1 MTLSHLPRR
10 LESNADL
17 MINTLF
23 SDIDQILQ
31 TNGSLDSVEETE
43 KKDVAIQ
50 RSDVSKSQLSALPDA
65 PELEEASD
73 EPREPK
79 NCPFWKRHLDKIIFF
94 SSCSLFIGS
103 LLLLEKNHQF
113 SLASFQEIKTAVASS
128 HIQGTTPV
136 DTNAQFIR
144 YMERALVEID
154 REQELAET
162 GEAKDLAQEPIQPVA
177 IVTPEINPTPA
188 ADTARPQTIATLP
201 ALPPPPP
208 PLPAPQPTAT
218 PPSTPESKPPAIPQ
232 PENQTVPSTQS
243 PTPQEEP
250 TPSSETQPITPE
262 RTTQP
267 SSPTLVGLLELGEH
281 SAALLKVEGVT
292 QRIMLEETIPGSNWK
307 LVSVANQKATFTN
320 QDQQKVM
327 FVGEQMSVQ

>member
-1 MTLSHLPRR
+1 MTLSHLSRR

-23 SDIDQILQ
+23 TDIDQILQ

-50 RSDVSKSQLSALPDA
+50 KSDFSKSQLSALPDA

-79 NCPFWKRHLDKIIFF
+79 NCPFWQRHLDKIIFF
-94 SSCSLFIGS
+94 SSCSLLISS
-103 LLLLEKNHQF
+103 LLLLEKDHQF

-128 HIQGTTPV
+128 DVQGTTPV

-162 GEAKDLAQEPIQPVA
+162 GEAKDLAQKTNQPVA
-177 IVTPEINPTPA
+177 TVTPEINPTPA
-188 ADTARPQTIATLP
+188 ADTAPPQTIATLP

-208 PLPAPQPTAT
+208 PLQNATPPAPQPS
-218 PPSTPESKPPAIPQ
+218 PSPSSTPEPSPQ
-232 PENQTVPSTQS
+232 NQTVPSTQS
-243 PTPQEEP
+243 PAPQAEP
-250 TPSSETQPITPE
+250 APSSETQPIAPE
-262 RTTQP
+262 TTAQR
-267 SSPTLVGLLELGEH
+267 SAHTLVGLLELGDH
-281 SAALLKVEGVT
+281 SAALLKFEGAT

>member
-10 LESNADL
+10 LESNANL

-50 RSDVSKSQLSALPDA
+50 RSDISKTQLSALSDA
-65 PELEEASD
+65 PDLEEASD

-79 NCPFWKRHLDKIIFF
+79 NCPFWQRHLDKIIFF
-94 SSCSLFIGS
+94 SSCSLLISS
-103 LLLLEKNHQF
+103 LLLLEKDHQF

-128 HIQGTTPV
+128 DVQGTTPV

-154 REQELAET
+154 REQELT
-162 GEAKDLAQEPIQPVA
+162 KTIEAKDLAQKTNQPVA
-177 IVTPEINPTPA
+177 TVTPKINSTPA
-188 ADTARPQTIATLP
+188 AKTAPPQTIATLP

-208 PLPAPQPTAT
+208 PLQNAAPPQPQ
-218 PPSTPESKPPAIPQ
+218 PSPSPSSIPEPNPQ
-232 PENQTVPSTQS
+232 NQTVPSTQS
-243 PTPQEEP
+243 PAPQAESA
-250 TPSSETQPITPE
+250 PSSETQPITPE
-262 RTTQP
+262 TTAQG
-267 SSPTLVGLLELGEH
+267 SAHTLVGLLELGDH
-281 SAALLKVEGVT
+281 SAALLKIEGAT